1 MIPFELVPALREI
14 STPFLLLHLPGGC
27 WSGCGS
33 GSGGGGGGGGGVG
46 LGCGGAGHSSW
57 TGACRKDNTFKDLQ
71 KIKNIPILYNV
82 NVHTTQY
89 DLSF

>member
-1 MIPFELVPALREI
+1 MVVVVV
-14 STPFLLLHLPGGC
+14 
-27 WSGCGS
+27 
-33 GSGGGGGGGGGVG
+33 VG
-46 LGCGGAGHSSW
+46 LAVAGLG
-57 TGACRKDNTFKDLQ
+57 TAVGREPAEKIINTFKDLQ